1 LEDFGI
7 VVSCPVAVAGVMPF
21 DPLLTGDK
29 DLDLEATHA
38 AVMPDTVAKIL
49 LTAKGNPSFRKNLAR
64 RVDLFV
70 LLYGDEDPGVN
81 WA

>member
-1 LEDFGI
+1 
-7 VVSCPVAVAGVMPF
+7 
-21 DPLLTGDK
+21 
-29 DLDLEATHA
+29 
-38 AVMPDTVAKIL
+38 MPDTVAKIL